1 MSPQI
6 TIDGTPTKFSQTSWM
21 NRAEVRRGE
30 VWDINFDPQVGD
42 EIAKV
47 RPAVVLDVG
56 SARLE
61 LRIVV
66 PLTGWRPEFAGNIS
80 KIRIDPS
87 RPSGLTKES
96 AADAYQIKSVSVRRF
111 IRKRG
116 ELPDATVD
124 DIAAAVAA
132 LIDVPF

>member
-1 MSPQI
+1 
-6 TIDGTPTKFSQTSWM
+6 M
-21 NRAEVRRGE
+21 NRAEVKRGE

-80 KIRIDPS
+80 KIRTDLS
-87 RPSGLTKES
+87 APSGLTKAS
-96 AADAYQIKSVSVRRF
+96 AADAYQIKSVSIRRF
-111 IRKRG
+111 VRKRG